1 MEDSEK
7 RISSAKIFFILSL
20 SFISG
25 IALASFFHIP
35 FFFVYLSF
43 LFLLIILVFCWSSF
57 YWRIVILGGIFLIL
71 GIFRYYLDLPKIDDK
86 KISFYNQK
94 GQIVF
99 QGVVIQEPDIRQ
111 NYQQIVIKAETIG
124 KNKPVSGKVLIK
136 TKLYPQYNYGDKLIV
151 SGRLKRPKKFKSFD
165 YQGYLSRFHIYS
177 ICYYPK
183 IKVVK
188 RGEGNKFYNLLINL
202 KKKIHQTIISNLPEP
217 QAGFL
222 SAILLGYRH
231 QISPQLRNYLSRTGT
246 AHLAAISGLHIT
258 IMTAILMTFL
268 IALGFKR
275 QQTFYFVVLFLF
287 LFIMMIGFPA
297 SAVRAGIMGFLLL
310 LAMKIGR
317 LSRATNALIFAALL
331 MLLFNPQLL
340 KNDLGFQLSFL
351 SVLGII
357 FFFPILEKWFKK
369 VPQFLGIRQSVQI
382 TLSAQVFTF
391 PLIIFTFHQL
401 PLFSPLVN
409 LLILPLFPL
418 LMISGFVSS
427 FLTLFFSNLGRIVF
441 FPSWLFLSYIFSII
455 NFFGSHQFS
464 FLVIKNFSFIDL
476 LLIYFLLSIIFLMIK
491 KKLLFIRK

>member
-1 MEDSEK
+1 MEDSGK

-57 YWRIVILGGIFLIL
+57 YWRIIVLGGVFLIL
-71 GIFRYYLDLPKIDDK
+71 GVFRYYLDLPKIDDK

-111 NYQQIVIKAETIG
+111 NYQQLVVEAEKVG

-177 ICYYPK
+177 LCYYPK

-202 KKKIHQTIISNLPEP
+202 KKKIHQTIISNLPGP

-231 QISPQLRNYLSRTGT
+231 QISSQLRNYLSRTGT

-268 IALGFKR
+268 IGLGLKR
-275 QQTFYFVVLFLF
+275 DQAFYFVVLFLF

-297 SAVRAGIMGFLLL
+297 SAVRAGIMAFLIL
-310 LAMKIGR
+310 LAMKLGR
-317 LSRATNALIFAALL
+317 LSRATNALIFTALI
-331 MLLFNPQLL
+331 MLLFNPKLL

-357 FFFPILEKWFKK
+357 SLFPVLEKWFRKI
-369 VPQFLGIRQSVQI
+369 PQFSGIRQSVQI
-382 TLSAQVFTF
+382 TLSAQLYSF
-391 PLIIFTFHQL
+391 PLVVFTFHQL
-401 PLFSPLVN
+401 PLFSTLVN

-418 LMISGFVSS
+418 LIISGFVSS
-427 FLTLFFSNLGRIVF
+427 FLTLLFSDLGRIF
-441 FPSWLFLSYIFSII
+441 FFVPWFILSYIFSVIK
-455 NFFGSHQFS
+455 FFGSQRFS
-464 FLVIKNFSFIDL
+464 FLVIKDFSFVYLII
-476 LLIYFLLSIIFLMIK
+476 IYFFLGIIFWLIDRK
-491 KKLLFIRK
+491 EKLFV